1 MEVIPLFEVGEDGS
15 SCDEI
20 KLESESSPLPDL
32 MFPLTRSE
40 MEVDMVIVFIM
51 PDYARTLARCKV
63 DDVELVLMV
72 HNRRVLTMQASF
84 IWAKSLSNDR
94 VEGSRRGQEQGSK
107 QLQEEKF
114 SLGEVSQ
121 CLGSS

>member
-40 MEVDMVIVFIM
+40 MEVDMVIVFTM

-72 HNRRVLTMQASF
+72 HNRRVFFLLYF
-84 IWAKSLSNDR
+84 F
-94 VEGSRRGQEQGSK
+94 V
-107 QLQEEKF
+107 F
-114 SLGEVSQ
+114 V
-121 CLGSS
+121 